1 VKRENEF
8 AVGLVVIAALA
19 VVVVGALWLSG
30 AHLGK
35 TEAVF
40 TARFRTV
47 GGLGVGNPVVL
58 RGVRVGRVEAIR
70 LASGNWVEADLKI
83 YSGVSLPAKPA
94 VIAASASLFGE
105 WAATLISSD
114 PPPSDPNVR
123 QALAEA
129 QAGVGGGGGGKW
141 PGATL
146 PDIGQL
152 TAQASR
158 IATDIATVSA
168 RIQTAFDSEAVSD
181 LRRSIRDFGQIA
193 DRLARVTNEQAD
205 VIGNVGSNLSK
216 GSDVLARAAT
226 DLQATLG
233 RVDSATNQGQLA
245 TILNNTAASSADLR
259 SASQDFRELMGAANK
274 NQESLVRVLVSADTV
289 LSRIANRS
297 GTLGLV
303 VGDSALYRE
312 TTLTMIQLRQLLADI
327 QVNPRKYFQFSV
339 F

>member
-19 VVVVGALWLSG
+19 VVVGGALWLSG
-30 AHLGK
+30 AHFGK
-35 TEAVF
+35 TEETV

-70 LASGNWVEADLKI
+70 LAPGNWVEADLKI
-83 YSGVSLPAKPA
+83 YAGVTLPQKPA

-114 PPPSDPNVR
+114 PLPNDPNVR
-123 QALAEA
+123 QALVEA
-129 QAGVGGGGGGKW
+129 QAAGGGKW

-146 PDIGQL
+146 PDIGEL

-158 IATDIATVSA
+158 IATDIGTVST
-168 RIQTAFDSEAVSD
+168 RIQTAFDSSAVTD

-205 VIGNVGSNLSK
+205 VIGDVGANLSK
-216 GSDVLARAAT
+216 SSQALSRAAT
-226 DLQATLG
+226 DLRTTLG
-233 RVDSATNQGQLA
+233 RVDTATSQGQLV
-245 TILNNTAASSADLR
+245 TILNNTAATSTDLR
-259 SASQDFRELMGAANK
+259 SASQDFRQLMAAANR
-274 NQESLVRVLVSADTV
+274 NSESLVRVLQNADSV
-289 LSRIANRS
+289 MSRIANRS
-297 GTLGLV
+297 GTLGLLV
-303 VGDSALYRE
+303 SDSALYRE
-312 TTLTMIQLRQLLADI
+312 TTLTMIQLRQLLSDI
-327 QVNPRKYFQFSV
+327 QANPRKYFTFSV